1 MVGKYFSSC
10 YSLAISGSQ
19 FLLIHIHLFRC
30 SFLCVR
36 FGKLCFA
43 RSFFFIQVVKFIFVS
58 YFLASCYYL
67 LNVALASTPFSFRIF
82 VICTFSYSL
91 ISSRV
96 RVLLALAL
104 VIWAFIVIFSVSEI
118 HVLWLNPALR
128 GFPHSSAGK
137 ESPAMQETPVLF
149 LVMKIRWRGD
159 RLPTPV
165 FLGFPAGSAGKESA
179 CNAGDLGLFPGL
191 GRSPGGG
198 HGNPL

>member
-1 MVGKYFSSC
+1 M
-10 YSLAISGSQ
+10 
-19 FLLIHIHLFRC
+19 
-30 SFLCVR
+30 LC
-36 FGKLCFA
+36 KK
-43 RSFFFIQVVKFIFVS
+43 FFFIQVVKFIFVS

-191 GRSPGGG
+191 GRSPGK
-198 HGNPL
+198 GNSYPLQYSGLENSVYYAVHRVSKSQTRLSCSRLQP